1 MSCEIL
7 GFVKTFC
14 YFRFLTRATTTEVC
28 DIAARGWLL
37 LGASLQGVR
46 VGRLEGIAV
55 DWGEEVPV
63 CELEVIGLIRCDS
76 VNQISEVLWRRTVT
90 SGGAHLGGL
99 ALQIRTIADF
109 LFSLSL
115 WISWVLLSLGELVI
129 SSF

>member
-1 MSCEIL
+1 M
-7 GFVKTFC
+7 
-14 YFRFLTRATTTEVC
+14 
-28 DIAARGWLL
+28 AARGWLL

-55 DWGEEVPV
+55 ELGEEVPV

-90 SGGAHLGGL
+90 SGGAHLRGL

-115 WISWVLLSLGELVI
+115 WISWVLLSLGELVYFLI
-129 SSF
+129 LEEIIVAFFRPFLGRLCIGDAGGRPAL